1 MLTIQKTAWEIMI
14 ADAEKTFPDECCG
27 FFFGREDEKRRMIKK
42 VLVVDNSKEGDKR
55 RRFEIAPRDYLK
67 AETFAEEND
76 LTLLGVYHSHP
87 NTPAIPS
94 ETDRISAQPYFSY
107 LIISV
112 FDGAFS
118 HARSWQLNEELKFDE
133 EKLNSELFINQTK

>member
-1 MLTIQKTAWEIMI
+1 MLNIQKTAWEIMI

-27 FFFGREDEKRRMIKK
+27 FFFGGEEGERRVIKK
-42 VLVVDNSKEGDKR
+42 VLVVDNSKQGDKR
-55 RRFEIAPRDYLK
+55 RRFEIAPKDYLK
-67 AETFAEEND
+67 AEAFADEHD

-94 ETDRISAQPYFSY
+94 ETDRVSAQPYFSY

-112 FDGAFS
+112 FDGEFS
-118 HARSWQLNEELKFDE
+118 HARSWQLNDDFKFEE
-133 EKLNSELFINQTK
+133 EKLNNELFINQTK